1 VGSATSAG
9 GFPVFPGSEL
19 FSLKDPQ
26 GRNNLWVI
34 DGATGIATE
43 LTVNGASPTYGLS
56 PAGVTGFNGEF
67 LFSGVNSQGDQG
79 LWISNG
85 TAAGT
90 TEIQVNVA
98 GTGYG
103 PGLSPFQGLQPSGF
117 TVLGDKVLFSGLD
130 SRGLTGLWVTDGT
143 STGTVELNVSGAN
156 TAVGLGPDGFQ
167 VVGDQAFFTGLSTGD
182 HPRSLGGGPPGS
194 YSLWVTDGTANG
206 TTEIGATNTDA
217 LSETAYDVAAIPA
230 GAAAVA
236 CFAAGTCI
244 ETPRGPVPIECL
256 REGDTVLTVSGLYQ
270 PIRWIGRRGL
280 NCRRHP
286 APERVQPVRIA
297 AHAFGQSK
305 PARALMLSPDH
316 SVFVEDVF
324 IPIRFLIN
332 GTTVRQVDV
341 ARITYYHLELPR
353 HDVVLAEGLPAETY
367 LETGGRGAF
376 ENGGTAIRLYPEF
389 AQDEA
394 RVGQVWKNF
403 GYAPLIGTDGEYD
416 RVVARLAV
424 QARMLHERSND
435 GGQRGNNG
443 LVPTINRA

>member
-1 VGSATSAG
+1 VGSSTSAG
-9 GFPVFPGSEL
+9 GFPVFPGSEW
-19 FSLKDPQ
+19 FTLKDPQ
-26 GRNNLWVI
+26 GRNNLWALG
-34 DGATGIATE
+34 GATGIAIE
-43 LTVNGASPTYGLS
+43 LQVNGANATYGLS
-56 PAGVTGFNGEF
+56 PGGGTSFNGEF

-90 TEIQVNVA
+90 TEIQVNGA

-103 PGLSPFQGLQPSGF
+103 PGISPFHGLQPSGF

-130 SRGLTGLWVTDGT
+130 SLGRTGLWVTDGT
-143 STGTVELNVSGAN
+143 SAGTVELNVGGAN
-156 TAVGLGPDGFQ
+156 TGVGLSPTGFK

-182 HPRSLGGGPPGS
+182 YPRSPAGGPPGS
-194 YSLWVTDGTANG
+194 ESLWVTDGTANG

-217 LSETAYDVAAIPA
+217 LSESAYDVAAIPA

-244 ETPRGPVPIECL
+244 ETPRGPVPIERL

-297 AHAFGQSK
+297 AHAFGENK

-316 SVFVEDVF
+316 SVFVEDVL
-324 IPIRFLIN
+324 IPIKFLIN

-341 ARITYYHLELPR
+341 ARITYYHFELPR

-367 LETGGRGAF
+367 LDAGGRGAF
-376 ENGGTAIRLYPEF
+376 ESGGTAIQLHPEF

-394 RVGQVWKNF
+394 RVGRIWKQF
-403 GYAPLIGTDGEYD
+403 GYAPLIGTDGQYV
-416 RVVARLAV
+416 RVVARLAA
-424 QARMLHERSND
+424 QARMLREQSNKGRRSSSNALP
-435 GGQRGNNG
+435 RNS
-443 LVPTINRA
+443 R